1 MLDAL
6 ERALRDADADGG
18 GAREAHHVD
27 VGMRGEAV
35 AESGAAAAHHV
46 EDPLWEARAVE
57 GVGEQA
63 GRERRVLAG
72 LENDGAAH
80 QDGGDDLLDDLAERI
95 VPGRD
100 AGDDADGLAVDG
112 GVRERFLED
121 HAFRRLDVG
130 AHAHVLVLAV
140 GPGRE
145 ADGCAEFGHFERD
158 DLVVQGLEVR
168 EHGLHQAD
176 AFCEGRRAPAF
187 ERGLCGRNG
196 AVRVGGR
203 AVGDAGEALERGGVL
218 DLDPGVVLRR
228 RPFAVDVVF
237 FKIP

>member
-1 MLDAL
+1 
-6 ERALRDADADGG
+6 
-18 GAREAHHVD
+18 
-27 VGMRGEAV
+27 
-35 AESGAAAAHHV
+35 
-46 EDPLWEARAVE
+46 
-57 GVGEQA
+57 
-63 GRERRVLAG
+63 
-72 LENDGAAH
+72 
-80 QDGGDDLLDDLAERI
+80 
-95 VPGRD
+95 
-100 AGDDADGLAVDG
+100 
-112 GVRERFLED
+112 
-121 HAFRRLDVG
+121 
-130 AHAHVLVLAV
+130 V